1 MMQIHT
7 NALNKQEYLI
17 GGQRRDAL
25 GKILIL
31 SVPESQTDIF
41 DKILDV
47 VRQLGISDITEV
59 KVSNEKII
67 QVGELVI
74 NSLQH
79 TIHKGK
85 QEIGVTNI
93 EFQMLYF
100 LALHKGMVMS
110 KEQIYEYVWNGEY
123 FFDDSNITSH
133 IRRLRVKIED
143 DPAEPKYIQ
152 TVRGI
157 GYKMPCVDN
166 VNR

>member
-1 MMQIHT
+1 MIQI
-7 NALNKQEYLI
+7 E
-17 GGQRRDAL
+17 
-25 GKILIL
+25 KIMIL
-31 SVPESQTDIF
+31 SVPESKTELF

-47 VRQLGISDITEV
+47 VRQSGISDVTEI
-59 KVSNEKII
+59 KVSNDKII

-74 NSLQH
+74 DFLKH

-85 QEIGVTNI
+85 KEITVTNI
-93 EFQMLYF
+93 EFQILYF

-123 FFDDSNITSH
+123 AFDDSNITSH

-143 DPAEPKYIQ
+143 DPANPEYIQ

-157 GYKMPCVDN
+157 GYKMPGMDSG
-166 VNR
+166 NR

>member
-1 MMQIHT
+1 MI
-7 NALNKQEYLI
+7 
-17 GGQRRDAL
+17 
-25 GKILIL
+25 KIEKIMIL
-31 SVPESQTDIF
+31 SVPESNGEIF

-47 VRQLGISDITEV
+47 IRHTGISDITEV
-59 KVSNEKII
+59 KVSNESVI
-67 QVGELVI
+67 QVGNLI
-74 NSLQH
+74 IDSLQH
-79 TIHKGK
+79 TIQKGK
-85 QEIGVTNI
+85 QEISVTNI

-123 FFDDSNITSH
+123 AFDDSNITSH

-143 DPAEPKYIQ
+143 NPAKPEYIQ

-157 GYKMPCVDN
+157 GYRMPCMDS

>member
-1 MMQIHT
+1 MI
-7 NALNKQEYLI
+7 LI
-17 GGQRRDAL
+17 E
-25 GKILIL
+25 KIMIL
-31 SVPESQTDIF
+31 SVPESKGEIF

-47 VRQLGISDITEV
+47 VKQSGISDVTEIR
-59 KVSNEKII
+59 VSNESVI
-67 QVGELVI
+67 QVGELI
-74 NSLQH
+74 IDSLQH

-85 QEIGVTNI
+85 QEITVTNI
-93 EFQMLYF
+93 EFQILYF

-123 FFDDSNITSH
+123 AFDDSNITSH

-143 DPAEPKYIQ
+143 DPAKPKYIQ

-157 GYKMPCVDN
+157 GYKMPCMDN

>member
-1 MMQIHT
+1 M
-7 NALNKQEYLI
+7 
-17 GGQRRDAL
+17 
-25 GKILIL
+25 IL
-31 SVPESQTDIF
+31 SVPESKTELF

-47 VRQLGISDITEV
+47 IRQSGIFDVTEIQVRDD
-59 KVSNEKII
+59 KII

-74 NSLQH
+74 DSLQH
-79 TIHKGK
+79 TIQKGK
-85 QEIGVTNI
+85 QKISVTNM

-100 LALHKGMVMS
+100 LALHKGMAMS

-123 FFDDSNITSH
+123 VFDDSNITSH

-143 DPAEPKYIQ
+143 DPAKPKYIQ